1 MSVISTKANIA
12 KITRQVGK
20 AEVQIVLTI
29 PVGKSADIPMG
40 DVLLTVEPVQKD
52 MFAKD
57 ASAEIGG
64 PGSRQRFSGVKVTR
78 KKFAGQA

>member
-1 MSVISTKANIA
+1 MGVITTKANIA

-40 DVLLTVEPVQKD
+40 DVIIKVEATQKD
-52 MFAKD
+52 MFAKADLGIPGGAGGND
-57 ASAEIGG
+57 A
-64 PGSRQRFSGVKVTR
+64 PGSRQRFGGTR
-78 KKFAGQA
+78 ARK